1 MTASFVSVGLSS
13 GQPLPT
19 LWLVEA
25 DAVHLHEDA
34 DPHRVAALAVRLQ
47 QEDVLRNPP
56 IGAPLPGGGF
66 VILDGANRAT
76 ALRTMSV
83 PFHLLQIVEYD
94 TPEIRVDVWHHLLRE
109 DEAVLGALP
118 QEQVVTLSG
127 RVELEQ
133 RLGDGALAC
142 GLVTEAGVFGLQGGR
157 DLAARI
163 GTLRRVVASYAGHTP
178 IYRVPTA
185 DLEGLR
191 AEFDRVGIIVVFPH
205 FSKGEILALADLP
218 EKLPAGITRHVIPNR
233 ALRVNLPLDMLR
245 GPGTLAEKNVALADL
260 IHARLLAHRIRA
272 YPEATV
278 VFDD

>member
-1 MTASFVSVGLSS
+1 MTTSFVSVGLSS

-19 LWLVEA
+19 LRLVEA

-66 VILDGANRAT
+66 VILDGANRTT

-109 DEAVLGALP
+109 DEAVLGPLP

-163 GTLRRVVASYAGHTP
+163 GTLRRVVASYAGRTP

-205 FSKGEILALADLP
+205 FSKAEILALADLP

-245 GPGTLAEKNVALADL
+245 GPGTLAEKNAALAAL